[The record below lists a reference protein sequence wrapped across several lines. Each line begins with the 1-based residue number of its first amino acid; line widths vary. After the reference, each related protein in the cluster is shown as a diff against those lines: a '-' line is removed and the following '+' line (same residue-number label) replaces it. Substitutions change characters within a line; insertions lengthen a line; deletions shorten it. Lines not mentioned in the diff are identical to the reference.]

1 MSIKKTIFREYDIRG
16 QLLEDEL
23 SEENCKIIGKAFGS
37 SLKRNNIN
45 ETIVGFDA
53 REYSERLKNAFVAG
67 VLSTGTNVVEIGRV
81 LTPIAYF
88 AQYHFKIKG
97 VAMVTASHNPNG
109 WSGLKLGYNLATTL
123 LPNDIKQIYKMILD
137 EDFTKGEG
145 EIRKES
151 NIISAYSDYMV
162 QKVNIQKSLKVVV
175 NAGNGTAGPIVP
187 PILKKAGCE
196 IIEQFCNIDFDFPNH
211 EPNPAAL
218 KALNALSS
226 KVKEVG
232 ADIGIGFDGDGDRL
246 GVVDEKGQIIWPDK
260 FMILLS
266 RQVLKEKPGSKIV
279 FDVKCSQSLIEEI
292 KKHGGDPI
300 MWKTGHS
307 YIKQKAKEVDAA
319 LAGERSGHIFYRHG
333 YYGYDDATFAAL
345 KLLEYL
351 SYQDRPLSEIML
363 DIPQYVTS
371 PTWHTDCADEVKY
384 NIVDK
389 LTEEFKGEYG
399 ESRVIDINGARVK
412 FDDGWGLVRASSNL
426 PVLVLV
432 FESKTKKGLEEIQ
445 NLFRKKLAKY
455 PEISKEWKSG

>member
-23 SEENCKIIGKAFGS
+23 SEENCRIIGKAFGS
-37 SLKRNNIN
+37 ILKKRNVN

-67 VLSTGTNVVEIGRV
+67 VLSTGVNVVEIGRV

-97 VAMVTASHNPNG
+97 VAIITASHNPNG
-109 WSGLKLGYNLATTL
+109 WSGLKLGYDLATTL

-137 EDFTKGEG
+137 EDFTKGKG
-145 EIRKES
+145 EMKEES
-151 NIISAYSDYMV
+151 GIIPVYGDYIT
-162 QKVNIQKSLKVVV
+162 QKVNIKKPLKVVV
-175 NAGNGTAGPIVP
+175 NAGNGTAGPVVP

-196 IIEQFCNIDFDFPNH
+196 VIEQFCNIDFDFPNH

-226 KVKEVG
+226 KVKEVN
-232 ADIGIGFDGDGDRL
+232 ADIGLGFDGDGDRL
-246 GVVDEKGQIIWPDK
+246 GIVDEKGQIIWPDR

-279 FDVKCSQSLIEEI
+279 FDVKCSQALIEEI
-292 KKHGGDPI
+292 KKHGGIPV

-351 SYQDRPLSEIML
+351 SYQDKPLSEIML
-363 DIPQYVTS
+363 DTPQYATS
-371 PTWHTDCADEVKY
+371 PTWHTDCADEIKY
-384 NIVDK
+384 DIVDK
-389 LTEEFKGEYG
+389 LTEEFKSEYR
-399 ESRVIDINGARVK
+399 EKRVIDINGARVN
-412 FDDGWGLVRASSNL
+412 FDNGWGLVRASSNL

-455 PEISKEWKSG
+455 PEVGKDWKSG